1 MSDVKKR
8 DNDSKIKPKIK
19 PTIKPNIKS
28 KRIRATTHKLSLADY
43 IRKHSPIKA
52 GLRIADEDMPLA
64 KYNKVMDRIFLGNF
78 QSAKDRAFFKDKK
91 IKAVLNCTKDLP
103 NYFAHNKD
111 IEYMR
116 IPVEDSLKDK
126 DYKLMFE
133 YMPVIV
139 EFINKHVNL
148 QKHNILIH
156 CWAGR
161 QRSAIS
167 IAAFLVAKYK
177 MTPHDA
183 CKFIMEKRP
192 EAFHFGKSLN
202 FDQAL
207 NKYHRTLK
215 N

>member
-1 MSDVKKR
+1 MPDVK
-8 DNDSKIKPKIK
+8 NSKPKVEIKPKRTRK
-19 PTIKPNIKS
+19 TD
-28 KRIRATTHKLSLADY
+28 HKMSLADF

-52 GLRIADEDMPLA
+52 GMRIADEDRPLA
-64 KYNKVMDRIFLGNF
+64 KYNKVMDRLYLGNF
-78 QSAKDRAFFKDKK
+78 QAAKDRDFFKDKR
-91 IKAVLNCTKDLP
+91 IKAVLNCTRDIP
-103 NYFAHNKD
+103 NHFAHNKE

-126 DYKLMFE
+126 DFKLMFE
-133 YMPVIV
+133 YMPSIV
-139 EFINKHVNL
+139 EFIHKHVNL

-177 MTPHDA
+177 MTPQEA
-183 CKFIMEKRP
+183 CKLIMEKRP

-207 NKYHRTLK
+207 NKYYK
-215 N
+215 SIQ